1 MTDLWYGLITGV
13 LFGFFLQKG
22 RVLRYDKQIAALRL
36 QDMTI
41 VKFMLSH
48 IAVAMVGV
56 YFLYDMGL
64 VKLSLKP
71 TILGGVVIGGLIFGL
86 GWGLLGYCPGT
97 SLGAVGEGRLDA
109 LWGMAGMLVGAGLY
123 AEAYPTLQ
131 KTVLTWGNFG
141 KITIPLVWGVNH
153 WLVIIPFVVLTVL
166 LFRWL
171 EKKGL

>member
-1 MTDLWYGLITGV
+1 MTTLMYGLITGI

-71 TILGGVVIGGLIFGL
+71 MILGGVVLGGLIFGL

-97 SLGAVGEGRLDA
+97 SLGALGEGRWDS
-109 LWGMAGMLVGAGLY
+109 LWGMAGMLVGAGIY
-123 AEAYPTLQ
+123 AEAYPYL
-131 KTVLTWGNFG
+131 KSTVLTWGDYG
-141 KITIPLVWGVNH
+141 KITIPQVLGVNH
-153 WLVIIPFVVLTVL
+153 WIVIIPFIILTVL
-166 LFRWL
+166 LFRWF

>member
-1 MTDLWYGLITGV
+1 MMTLVYGLITGI

-22 RVLRYDKQIAALRL
+22 RVLRYDKQIGALLL

-56 YFLYDMGL
+56 YFLYDMGI

-71 TILGGVVIGGLIFGL
+71 MIMGAVVLGGLIFGL

-97 SLGAVGEGRLDA
+97 SLGALGEGRTDA
-109 LWGMAGMLVGAGLY
+109 IWGIAGMLVGAGIY
-123 AEAYPTLQ
+123 AEAYPYLQ
-131 KTVLTWGNFG
+131 KTVLTWGNYG
-141 KITIPLVWGVNH
+141 KITIPQALGVNH
-153 WLVIIPFVVLTVL
+153 WIVIIPFVLLTVM
-166 LFRWL
+166 LFRWF